1 MRTGNPSGAA
11 LERDPNAYDG
21 IPNYEA
27 VPPPEVRCFTE
38 HLREAAAQRVPAHVR
53 DAVRGALGRTG
64 AVEAGAAGTF
74 ARDVVGALAAE
85 LLPGLKDL

>member
-1 MRTGNPSGAA
+1 M
-11 LERDPNAYDG
+11 D
-21 IPNYEA
+21 
-27 VPPPEVRCFTE
+27 
-38 HLREAAAQRVPAHVR
+38 LRHARHACSVLRLQWHEWSCPLQLLHAQLYQAHVR
-53 DAVRGALGRTG
+53 DAVRSALGHTG

>member
-1 MRTGNPSGAA
+1 MTPTTRFSASVGAA
-11 LERDPNAYDG
+11 VGARHAAGDLGEPMTARDSSTAKGNA
-21 IPNYEA
+21 
-27 VPPPEVRCFTE
+27 RFF
-38 HLREAAAQRVPAHVR
+38 
-53 DAVRGALGRTG
+53 